1 MRPLTSAQRRA
12 GVCLAA
18 LASLLLVWDFTPRNV
33 HTPCG
38 GIARR
43 NGAPGWSPAEV
54 CGAQRSG
61 AVLACGLSLLLIA
74 AIWLLRSRAPILIA
88 TAASSCG
95 LLAVYAE
102 RRSAASPLAADGSLL
117 APFWEGT
124 RNLWAMVAVTLAAL
138 ALYLWFRTLRPIEED
153 TT

>member
-54 CGAQRSG
+54 CGARRSG
-61 AVLACGLSLLLIA
+61 AVLACGLSLQLIA

-95 LLAVYAE
+95 LLAVYA
-102 RRSAASPLAADGSLL
+102 
-117 APFWEGT
+117 EGT